1 MPRLLQKPRKLIT
14 LVYKP
19 PFQPCLVQ
27 PSEKKPSIIESGREP
42 YSAADHKKEL
52 EAARKR
58 TAKLRAKSK
67 ALEQQ
72 QMANATAAT
81 NPWKSQSDS
90 GATRQ
95 RISNYTNPRRGL
107 KVARANAAL
116 IAAQRAVF
124 NQQSA
129 RRLVPSRP
137 SNDPLEYSSSAP
149 TSTDRGTRLQGEA
162 DALEVALSTLLTGLS
177 IPRIPSELK
186 LANIQHK
193 AAVASMDSPQ
203 RIGLLLV
210 CLVALWVVHSRM
222 AYFFAAFIIC
232 AVKYT
237 FLQYSR
243 LKTQERVLL
252 KTLPTGEGYGVVYA
266 EATY

>member
-1 MPRLLQKPRKLIT
+1 
-14 LVYKP
+14 
-19 PFQPCLVQ
+19 LVQ
-27 PSEKKPSIIESGREP
+27 LSEKKPSIIESGREP
-42 YSAADHKKEL
+42 YSATDHKKEL
-52 EAARKR
+52 EAARTR
-58 TAKLRAKSK
+58 TAKLRAESK

-72 QMANATAAT
+72 QMANATAASK
-81 NPWKSQSDS
+81 PWKSQSDS

-95 RISNYTNPRRGL
+95 QISNYTNPRRGL

-129 RRLVPSRP
+129 RRPVPSR
-137 SNDPLEYSSSAP
+137 SSSDPLKYSSSAP
-149 TSTDRGTRLQGEA
+149 IFTDRGTRLQREA
-162 DALEVALSTLLTGLS
+162 DAPEALFQPAPSLS
-177 IPRIPSELK
+177 IPRIPSEPK

-193 AAVASMDSPQ
+193 AAVASMDFPQ

-232 AVKYT
+232 AVKYA

-252 KTLPTGEGYGVVYA
+252 KTLPTGEGYGAVYA
-266 EATY
+266 KATY